1 MSGLLMK
8 DLELIKINMKTY
20 LAVFLIG
27 FIYLITQESGST
39 FFVAYA
45 IFVSIGVSVGTISY
59 DGYHHGMKFL
69 MTLPVTKKQYVQSK
83 YLLSFG
89 FAVLVS
95 VVSLLLGMIRIQ
107 ISGKQEV
114 EDLLI
119 SAGAALVVSS
129 IILCGMIPLRLKYEA
144 EKSRIVMV
152 AAVAVIFLAAAVCK
166 KLYDA
171 YQESFGKG
179 LQFLDTLSG
188 WQIVIGLIVVMAVCI
203 VASMKV
209 SERIM
214 EKKEF

>member
-1 MSGLLMK
+1 MRGLLMK
-8 DLELIKINMKTY
+8 DLELIKINMKMY

-27 FIYLITQESGST
+27 IIYLVAQENGST

-95 VVSLLLGMIRIQ
+95 VISLLLGMIRIQ
-107 ISGKQEV
+107 ISGKQEA

-119 SAGAALVVSS
+119 SAGTALVISC

-152 AAVAVIFLAAAVCK
+152 AAACK
-166 KLYDA
+166 ELYDV
-171 YQESFGKG
+171 YQKSFGKG

-188 WQIVIGLIVVMAVCI
+188 WQIAVGLIVVMMICLAVS
-203 VASMKV
+203 VKV

>member
-8 DLELIKINMKTY
+8 DLQLLKVNIKTY
-20 LAVFLIG
+20 LIVFLVGI
-27 FIYLITQESGST
+27 FYLFAQTNGST

-45 IFVSIGVSVGTISY
+45 ICMSIGVSVGTISY

-69 MTLPVTKKQYVQSK
+69 MTLPVTKKQYIQSK

-89 FAVLVS
+89 FAGLVS

-114 EDLLI
+114 KDLLI
-119 SAGAALVVSS
+119 SAGIALVASG
-129 IILCGMIPLRLKYEA
+129 IILCGMIPLRLKYEV

-152 AAVAVIFLAAAVCK
+152 AAVAVIFLMVAACK
-166 KLYDA
+166 KLYDV
-171 YQESFGKG
+171 YQESWGKG

-188 WQIVIGLIVVMAVCI
+188 WQIAIVMIVVMMVCLAVS
-203 VASMKV
+203 VKV
-209 SERIM
+209 SEKIM
-214 EKKEF
+214 EGKEF

>member
-27 FIYLITQESGST
+27 LIYLVTQENGST

-45 IFVSIGVSVGTISY
+45 TFVSIGVSVGTISY

-95 VVSLLLGMIRIQ
+95 VVSLVLGMIRIQ
-107 ISGKQEV
+107 ISGKQEI

-119 SAGAALVVSS
+119 SAGVAFVISG

-152 AAVAVIFLAAAVCK
+152 AAVAVIFLVVAACK
-166 KLYDA
+166 KLYDV
-171 YQESFGKG
+171 YQESVGKG

-188 WQIVIGLIVVMAVCI
+188 WKITIALIAVMVVCLIVSV
-203 VASMKV
+203 KV

>member
-8 DLELIKINMKTY
+8 DLGLIKINMKTY

-27 FIYLITQESGST
+27 LIYLITQENGST

-45 IFVSIGVSVGTISY
+45 TFVSIGVSVGTISY

-83 YLLSFG
+83 YLLSFC

-95 VVSLLLGMIRIQ
+95 VVSLVLGMIRIQ
-107 ISGKQEV
+107 ISGKQEI

-119 SAGAALVVSS
+119 SAGVALVISG

-152 AAVAVIFLAAAVCK
+152 AAVAVIFLVVAACK
-166 KLYDA
+166 KLYDV
-171 YQESFGKG
+171 YQESLGKG

-188 WQIVIGLIVVMAVCI
+188 WQIAIALLVIMVVCLAVS
-203 VASMKV
+203 VKV